1 MTRTLDTAAAAR
13 LAGTAVRTIRA
24 WCRRGLIAAVK
35 TGRRWTVGLASLLR
49 RLNAGRP
56 AVTDRLRAGEQSPV
70 RTGRAGRRYEAR
82 HAARVEA
89 VQRRTRDENPKRGAR
104 PATHVQRAVCLAS
117 PGMTARAYLLAIG
130 CNKKFVAQYESA
142 FGRAV
147 AKVYREAHGCEPERA
162 ARVVLRGQVWSA
174 FTYDEQDLYAGA
186 VAYPRTA
193 ALLSNRRNAAL
204 AELTAV

>member
-13 LAGTAVRTIRA
+13 LAGTAVRTIRD
-24 WCRRGLIAAVK
+24 WCRRGLVAAVK
-35 TGRRWTVGLASLLR
+35 TGHRWTVRLASLLR

-89 VQRRTRDENPKRGAR
+89 AQRRTRDENPKRGAR

-130 CNKKFVAQYESA
+130 CDETFVARYESA
-142 FGRAV
+142 FGRVV
-147 AKVYREAHGCEPERA
+147 AKVYREAHGCESERV
-162 ARVVLRGQVWSA
+162 ARVVLRGRVWSA
-174 FTYDEQDLYAGA
+174 FSYDVKDLYAGA
-186 VAYPRTA
+186 LAYARTCDIVMA
-193 ALLSNRRNAAL
+193 G
-204 AELTAV
+204 V